1 MGGVGDSYDSPQAK
15 LLFPI
20 GFDWELDGLSI
31 NLPRLYLP
39 GVDQT
44 ESLSLPKDYK
54 QNNNIDLKIN
64 IS

>member
-1 MGGVGDSYDSPQAK
+1 MTAHRQNYSF
-15 LLFPI
+15 LLDLT
-20 GFDWELDGLSI
+20 GNWTDLSI